1 MIAQE
6 LEATWQAEAWQKR
19 SEADIACAEQEL
31 LATVFEGGG

>member
-6 LEATWQAEAWQKR
+6 LEASQKR